1 MTNQYPMI
9 KFFRKIRYDL
19 MEKNKTGKYLKYAIG
34 EIILVVIGILIA
46 LQINSWNQDKQN
58 RQQEQQILSQLLKEY
73 SNNLNQIEQKIDI
86 RNDIL
91 NSSFKLLKYRT
102 EKPELVVLDSLN
114 AHLSRISLRPT
125 FDPELSVSNELINS
139 GKLYLLEN
147 IDLRNNVTS
156 FSSYLSELSEEEL
169 IIVNLTEERLIP
181 FLIENYQ
188 IGGMQIDF
196 MGDTRIREKTAIGN
210 LKEYKFTK
218 DLVSKSDFKP
228 LLIHPDFED
237 YLFQMIS
244 YTSYTNEQSEGVKE
258 KIESIVAM
266 IQKEVD
272 E

>member
-1 MTNQYPMI
+1 MI
-9 KFFRKIRYDL
+9 KFFRKIRQNL
-19 MEKNKTGKYLKYAIG
+19 LSESKFSKYLLYAIG

-46 LQINSWNQDKQN
+46 LQINGWNQDKQN
-58 RQQEQQILSQLLKEY
+58 TKQEQQILSQLLKEY
-73 SNNLNQIEQKIDI
+73 SNNLNQIEEKIEI

-91 NSSFKLLKYRT
+91 NSSYKLLKYTT
-102 EKPELVVLDSLN
+102 EKPELIVQDSLN
-114 AHLSRISLRPT
+114 FHLARISLRPT
-125 FDPELSVSNELINS
+125 FDPELSISNELINS

-156 FSSYLSELSEEEL
+156 FSSFLSELSEEEL
-169 IIVNLTEERLIP
+169 IIMNLTEERLIP

-188 IGGMQIDF
+188 IGGMQMIFLEDKQL
-196 MGDTRIREKTAIGN
+196 REKSAIGS
-210 LKEYKFTK
+210 LKEYKSTK
-218 DLVSKSDFKP
+218 NLVSKSGFKS

-266 IQKEVD
+266 IQKEV
-272 E
+272 EK

>member
-1 MTNQYPMI
+1 MI
-9 KFFRKIRYDL
+9 KFFRKIRRSL
-19 MEKNKTGKYLKYAIG
+19 LSEGKTATYFKYAIG
-34 EIILVVIGILIA
+34 EIVLVVIGILIA

-86 RNDIL
+86 RNEIL
-91 NSSFKLLKYRT
+91 NSSFKLLEYRT
-102 EKPELVVLDSLN
+102 ENPELIIQDSLN
-114 AHLSRISLRPT
+114 IHLFRISIRPT

-147 IDLRNNVTS
+147 IDLRNNVSS
-156 FSSYLSELSEEEL
+156 FSSFLSELSEEEL

-181 FLIENYQ
+181 FLIEHYQ
-188 IGGMQIDF
+188 IGGMQMVF
-196 MGDTRIREKTAIGN
+196 MDDKQLREKFTIGN
-210 LKEYKFTK
+210 LKEYKSTK
-218 DLVSKSDFKP
+218 DLVSTSDFKP

-258 KIESIVAM
+258 KLESIVAM
-266 IQKEVD
+266 IKKEL
-272 E
+272 EN

>member
-1 MTNQYPMI
+1 MLTEN
-9 KFFRKIRYDL
+9 KFS
-19 MEKNKTGKYLKYAIG
+19 KYLLYAIG
-34 EIILVVIGILIA
+34 EIVLVVIGILIA
-46 LQINSWNQDKQN
+46 LQISSWNQDKQN
-58 RQQEQQILSQLLKEY
+58 RKQEQQILSQLLKEY

-91 NSSFKLLKYRT
+91 NSSFKLLQYRT
-102 EKPELVVLDSLN
+102 EKPELIVQDSLN
-114 AHLSRISLRPT
+114 AHLSRISIRPT

-188 IGGMQIDF
+188 IGGMQMIF
-196 MGDTRIREKTAIGN
+196 MEDKQIRKKIAIGS
-210 LKEYKFTK
+210 LKEYKATK

-244 YTSYTNEQSEGVKE
+244 YTRYTNEQSEGVKE
-258 KIESIVAM
+258 KIESIVDM
-266 IQKEVD
+266 IKKEVKK
-272 E
+272 